1 MVSRT
6 PASPT
11 PAAAS
16 AFPQSPAASSPQY
29 PNTHEH
35 HTPPNHTKQN
45 HHRSNPPRKQGTAL
59 QTRARAG
66 AGAGAGPH
74 HTRAPDPWW
83 RGWRGARRRQSGP
96 SLRPRRGR
104 RARGRRSR
112 ASRRRLGLA
121 SPSSSSPSPP
131 PQVLLRFGAS
141 APKSQTPPSFR
152 SLVVSAT
159 LREGGGAVL
168 VGPGDASAV
177 LLLAFPLLL
186 WDWEGRKG
194 SGEKA
199 TTTDPTV
206 ANVQVAA
213 RTARISPKTRESR

>member
-1 MVSRT
+1 M
-6 PASPT
+6 
-11 PAAAS
+11 
-16 AFPQSPAASSPQY
+16 
-29 PNTHEH
+29 
-35 HTPPNHTKQN
+35 
-45 HHRSNPPRKQGTAL
+45 

-66 AGAGAGPH
+66 AGTH

-83 RGWRGARRRQSGP
+83 RGWRGARRRQGGP

-159 LREGGGAVL
+159 LREGGGRRGAVL
-168 VGPGDASAV
+168 VGPGSGDASAV
-177 LLLAFPLLL
+177 LLLPFSLLL
-186 WDWEGRKG
+186 WDLGRPESKCAKG
-194 SGEKA
+194 HR
-199 TTTDPTV
+199 TDLTV
-206 ANVQVAA
+206 ANVQVTA
-213 RTARISPKTRESR
+213 RTARISPKTRDSR